1 MEKIIFG
8 DNQFF
13 GINHMSEER
22 AQALAEKFRDL
33 KAITDVMKMAWEA
46 GIRGFMLNS
55 NDRAKE
61 ICDYLRKN
69 KADFEGLKMYASIP
83 YPHKYANLVAE
94 KGIINAMSDVLC
106 SENTAKERLG
116 LIWKGGSY
124 FSSGG
129 DATKIMELLIDVE
142 MQAFRELNVEVIFL
156 QNVVTDLVLGLG
168 LKEVF
173 IRYYAYIKEKYN
185 AEPGFITMNLPKLV
199 AFLTEVCGL
208 ENPIVCSSINKRGY
222 FMNPSVGACEEV
234 ISKRKFRS
242 VAMSIYASGAIPSQE
257 AVEYICNQKDIKTII
272 FGASG
277 KKNIEET
284 VRLIKRYSK

>member
-33 KAITDVMKMAWEA
+33 KAITDVLKTAWDV

-61 ICDYLRKN
+61 ICDFLRKN
-69 KADFEGLKMYASIP
+69 KESFEGLRLYPSIP
-83 YPHKYANLVAE
+83 YPHKYANLVTE
-94 KGIINAMSDVLC
+94 KGIINTIRDVLC
-106 SENTAKERLG
+106 SENTAKESLG
-116 LIWKGGSY
+116 LIWKGGAF

-142 MQAFRELNVEVIFL
+142 MQVFRELNVEVVFL

-173 IRYYAYIKEKYN
+173 IHYYAYIKEKYN

-208 ENPIVCSSINKRGY
+208 DNPIVCSPINKRGY
-222 FMNPSVGACEEV
+222 FMNPSAEACEEV
-234 ISKRKFRS
+234 IAKRKFRP
-242 VAMSIYASGAIPSQE
+242 VAMSIYASGAIPPKE
-257 AVEYICNQKDIKTII
+257 AIEYISNQKNINAIV
-272 FGASG
+272 FGASS

-284 VRLIKRYSK
+284 IGLIKQCSD